1 MGPKVELKHL
11 ICHKQGPTLEYVYV
25 TVVFSLQTHHVRFK
39 VKEYKQIKYV
49 LWAAKVGR
57 WSKGQNKLGVPQRTF
72 KLKKD
77 LKIPYVS
84 HFICLLIVT
93 CTLHAKSKFFK
104 KMYACC
110 R

>member
-1 MGPKVELKHL
+1 MGHKVELKHL

-57 WSKGQNKLGVPQRTF
+57 WSKGRNKFGVPQRTF

-93 CTLHAKSKFFK
+93 GTLHAKPKFF
-104 KMYACC
+104 
-110 R
+110 